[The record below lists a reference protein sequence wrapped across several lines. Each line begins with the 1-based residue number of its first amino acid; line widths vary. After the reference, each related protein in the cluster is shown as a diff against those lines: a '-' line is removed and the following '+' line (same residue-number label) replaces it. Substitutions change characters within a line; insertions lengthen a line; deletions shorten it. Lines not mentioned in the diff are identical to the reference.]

1 MENNTIEKLSDAIT
15 QLMDAYEQLQEKNTT
30 LEEENDKLNTTIGE
44 LESKNETL
52 KENLNLATNS
62 SDKQSSKMSNI
73 MGKIESVLSKQPKND
88 KVDSLDDKLP
98 NLEDININKTEEN
111 HTADLTD
118 ATNHKSS
125 TDTIDLNRMES
136 LLKGM

>member
-98 NLEDININKTEEN
+98 NLEDININKTEES

-118 ATNHKSS
+118 TTNHKSS